1 MQGNVVTSQVPN
13 SGNKFPSNMEQMLS
27 QANSKAKMIFNLN
40 ELAYISMKVHTDM
53 FQELFLQI
61 YNQAF
66 LTQQYLTP
74 KMEEFHH
81 LTLISLQELRMAP
94 VIAGPVAI
102 IQRELKLLI
111 KLWTTLENQLKDAK
125 VCKGFRCLTLWEA
138 ELVQA
143 QEL

>member
-13 SGNKFPSNMEQMLS
+13 SGNKFPSNTEQMLS
-27 QANSKAKMIFNLN
+27 QANSRAKVIFNLN
-40 ELAYISMKVHTDM
+40 ELASISMKVRTDM

-61 YNQAF
+61 YNRVFQ
-66 LTQQYLTP
+66 TQQYHTP
-74 KMEEFHH
+74 KMEKFLP

-111 KLWTTLENQLKDAK
+111 KLWTTPENQLKDAK
-125 VCKGFRCLTLWEA
+125 VCKGFRCLIRWGV
-138 ELVQA
+138 ELAQG